1 MKKEGNFMKY
11 WVLTLVFILCGT
23 AAHASAQKDISLV
36 DTIARI
42 HYHCASLSEGQQ
54 LLVANTDY
62 YNSLTPMDI
71 DWRMSKTGAT
81 RAELTDFAQSCVQ
94 EFTDKE
100 KTLIAKS
107 IAYIEDKL
115 HAMGAVLPFPK
126 NDVVFVKTNM
136 KEECDAGG
144 YTHKTEI
151 YLGANVLS
159 LPEKDSIFIHQL
171 IAHELFHCLTR
182 NSPEFR
188 KGMYKLIGFTV
199 AEKDF
204 VFAPAIQEKI
214 LTNPDVEHIDNY
226 AEFTI
231 NGQKR
236 NCELVVLYTK
246 TWEEAAAEY
255 GKDKAIFFYFN
266 QCVLVP
272 IDQLDTYYPITEVPD
287 FWDVV
292 GRNTQ
297 YVFAPEECLA
307 DNFALAVIYGTE
319 GREYKSPQ
327 LIADIITFLKQY
339 TIQN

>member
-1 MKKEGNFMKY
+1 MKKEGYYVRN
-11 WVLTLVFILCGT
+11 WVFTLFLLLYG
-23 AAHASAQKDISLV
+23 AGAWASNQ
-36 DTIARI
+36 I

-54 LLVANTDY
+54 LIVANTDY
-62 YNSLTPMDI
+62 YNSLTQMDM
-71 DWRMSKTGAT
+71 DWRMGKTGAKKD
-81 RAELTDFAQSCVQ
+81 ELTDFARSCVQ

-100 KTLIAKS
+100 KEIIDHS
-107 IAYIEDKL
+107 IAFIENKL
-115 HAMGAVLPFPK
+115 HKMGAVLPFPK
-126 NDVVFVKTNM
+126 DDIVFVKTSM

-151 YLGANVLS
+151 YLGASVLA

-188 KGMYKLIGFTV
+188 RGMYKLIGFTV
-199 AEKDF
+199 MEKDL
-204 VFAPAIQEKI
+204 VFSPAIQDKI

-231 NGQKR
+231 NGEKR
-236 NCELVVLYTK
+236 KCELVVLYTK
-246 TWEEAAAEY
+246 TWEEAAAEF
-255 GKDKAIFFYFN
+255 GKEKAIFFYFN

-272 IDQLDTYYPITEVPD
+272 IDQLDIFYPIADVPD

-292 GRNTQ
+292 GRNTP

-307 DNFALAVIYGTE
+307 DNFAFAVIYGTD
-319 GREYKSPQ
+319 GYEYKSPQ
-327 LIADIITFLKQY
+327 LISDIVDYLKNY
-339 TIQN
+339 

>member
-1 MKKEGNFMKY
+1 MKKEGNYMKY
-11 WVLTLVFILCGT
+11 WVLPLVFILCGT
-23 AAHASAQKDISLV
+23 AAHASAQKDDSLA

-42 HYHCASLSEGQQ
+42 HYHCASQAEGQQ

-62 YNSLTPMDI
+62 YDNLTQMDL

-81 RAELTDFAQSCVQ
+81 KDELTDFAKSCVQ

-100 KTLIAKS
+100 KAIIAGS
-107 IAYIEDKL
+107 IAYIEAKL
-115 HAMGAVLPFPK
+115 HEMGAVLPFPTD
-126 NDVVFVKTNM
+126 DVVFIKTNM

-151 YLGANVLS
+151 YLGSSMMA
-159 LPEKDSIFIHQL
+159 LPEKDSIYMHKL
-171 IAHELFHCLTR
+171 IARELFHCLTR

-188 KGMYKLIGFTV
+188 RGMYKLIGFTV
-199 AEKDF
+199 AEQDF

-231 NGQKR
+231 NGEKR

-246 TWEEAAAEY
+246 TWEEAAAES
-255 GKDKAIFFYFN
+255 GKEKAIFFYFT

-272 IDQLDTYYPITEVPD
+272 IDQLDTFYPIDDVPD

-292 GRNTQ
+292 GRNTA

-307 DNFALAVIYGTE
+307 DNFALAVIYGKD
-319 GREYKSPQ
+319 GYEYQSPQ
-327 LIADIITFLKQY
+327 LIADIVAFLKQY
-339 TIQN
+339 